1 MSDLMNT
8 MDISAHGMK
17 AQGTRLRIISQ
28 NIANADTTPEA
39 PGLEPYRRK
48 VLMFKNVYD
57 RELETDLVKAHKVR
71 GAEGEFGLK
80 FLPDHPAANEQGYV
94 QTPNVNTLV
103 EVMDMRE
110 AQRSYEAN
118 MGMMRISKSLLQQS
132 LELLRG

>member
-1 MSDLMNT
+1 MTDLMNSL
-8 MDISAHGMK
+8 DISAHGMK

-39 PGLEPYRRK
+39 AGQDPYRRK
-48 VLMFKNVYD
+48 VLMFRNVFD
-57 RELETDLVKAHKVR
+57 RELGTDIVQAHRVR
-71 GAEGEFGLK
+71 GEDSEFGLK
-80 FLPDHPAANEQGYV
+80 FMPDHPAANEQGYV

-118 MGMMRISKSLLQQS
+118 MGMMRISRNLLQQA